1 MHVGIPGWW
10 GDGLEHLG
18 QDPIMGKLI
27 EQYGSDGLKGKGNLF
42 ETLIRSIVGQQIS
55 VIAAESIWQ
64 RFLHLVGDVK
74 PDNVLKFTKEEIA
87 GCGITSPKSGYI
99 LGLAES

>member
-1 MHVGIPGWW
+1 MHVGIPDWW

-42 ETLIRSIVGQQIS
+42 ETLIRSIVCLLYTS
-55 VIAAESIWQ
+55 DAA
-64 RFLHLVGDVK
+64 D
-74 PDNVLKFTKEEIA
+74 D
-87 GCGITSPKSGYI
+87 
-99 LGLAES
+99 